1 MQQADGTPIDASAL
15 TLRFVAG
22 ARLNKLLTDDPS
34 FPGGKLLT
42 IEESEA
48 DAFSSHWLSF
58 SVLDETNDPA
68 VEIWPGKIRR
78 GDQ

>member
-22 ARLNKLLTDDPS
+22 TRLNKLLTDDAS
-34 FPGGKLLT
+34 FAGGKVLT
-42 IEESEA
+42 IEEDEA
-48 DAFSSHWLSF
+48 AEFSSHWINF